1 MKRNLGTFAYTAA
14 AIAAGY
20 LLAGASMST
29 LVAVVVILVLAAVF
43 TYFSDWIDVTDE
55 VDKAFPDYNDEESAR

>member
-29 LVAVVVILVLAAVF
+29 LMAVVVILILAAFF
-43 TYFSDWIDVTDE
+43 TYFGDWIDVTDD
-55 VDKAFPDYNDEESAR
+55 VDKAFPDDDSERAQ